1 MENAV
6 HVLLDRDG
14 LFIMASEWLSGAF
27 TAVGAVLGAGAT
39 MGSGLIGNRAQRG
52 VAEASREAQI
62 AEVRREAYAQYL
74 TAVYNFMDR
83 TRELIGKLEGNAD
96 MTECDIARRAYL
108 EDWEHLQATYAPVLI
123 AGPSQIEESTES
135 LRFCLGGL
143 ADLCDGWYTAY
154 ESGTEFRGIKDALK
168 AQLTARGARSK
179 FASAARDHVYG

>member
-1 MENAV
+1 V
-6 HVLLDRDG
+6 HVLLDRDE
-14 LFIMASEWLSGAF
+14 LFIMASEWLSGVF

-52 VAEASREAQI
+52 LAEASREAQI
-62 AEVRREAYAQYL
+62 ADVRREAYVQYL

-83 TRELIGKLEGNAD
+83 ARELMGKLEENAD
-96 MTECDIARRAYL
+96 IIECDVARRAYL
-108 EDWEHLQATYAPVLI
+108 KDWEHLQVTYAPVVI
-123 AGPSQIEESTES
+123 AGPSQIEESAVN

-143 ADLCDGWYTAY
+143 ADLCDGWYTAR
-154 ESGTEFRGIKDALK
+154 ESSTEFSGIKDALN